1 MVVDDGQAAGVADVL
16 VGERAAI
23 REDHGPHSRDA
34 IVKRAMKTTVTEL
47 PESRVRVEAEVPPE
61 VVEREIAKAA
71 RQFGREM
78 RIPGF
83 RKGKV
88 PPPVVIRR
96 VGREAVLDEAV
107 RDAIGRWYADA
118 IGEANITTV
127 GDPDLTLPESL
138 PGEGEPYTFTV
149 EIGVRPEATL
159 GNYKGVEV
167 GRREAEAT
175 DEQIDAELAQLQ
187 ERAAR
192 LDTAE
197 RAASDG
203 DFVVMDYV
211 GSIDGEEFEGGAGR
225 DQMIELGSGRLIPGF
240 EEQLAGHQAGD
251 EVTVELTFPEEYGAA
266 HLAGKDAQFAVTVKE
281 VKEKVLP
288 ELDDDFAVDQA
299 GFDSLEEL
307 REDIAAKLREADE
320 REVEQAYREAVI
332 DAVVA
337 DATIDLPES
346 LVEARARELWERMLH
361 SLGHQRIS
369 KEMYLQ
375 MAGKTEEEILAEAIP
390 EAETALKREAV
401 LAAVIA
407 AEDIEPSDGDVLDAL
422 QASAARENV
431 KPEKLRDQL
440 ASSGR
445 LDELK
450 ADLAARRAADLLV
463 EEAKA
468 ITVEQAQARDKLWT
482 PDKEQ
487 SSEGT
492 PSIWTPGSR

>member
-1 MVVDDGQAAGVADVL
+1 
-16 VGERAAI
+16 
-23 REDHGPHSRDA
+23 
-34 IVKRAMKTTVTEL
+34 MKTTVTEL
-47 PESRVRVEAEVPPE
+47 PESRVRLEAEVPPE
-61 VVEREIAKAA
+61 VVDHEVAKAA

-88 PPPVVIRR
+88 PAPVVIRR
-96 VGREAVLDEAV
+96 IGREAILDEAI
-107 RDAIGRWYADA
+107 REAIGRWYTDA
-118 IGEANITTV
+118 IVDADITPV
-127 GDPDLTLPESL
+127 GDPEVKLPDEL
-138 PGEGEPYTFTV
+138 PAEGQAYTFTV

-159 GNYKGVEV
+159 GTYKGVEV
-167 GRREAEAT
+167 GRREPEAT
-175 DEQIDAELAQLQ
+175 DEQIDAELAQMQ

-192 LDTAE
+192 LETAE
-197 RAASDG
+197 REAQQG

-240 EEQLAGHQAGD
+240 EEQLVGHKAGD
-251 EVTVELTFPEEYGAA
+251 EFTIDVTFPEEYGAA
-266 HLAGKDAQFAVTVKE
+266 HLAGKDAQFAITVKE
-281 VKEKVLP
+281 IKEKVLP

-307 REDIAAKLREADE
+307 REDIASRLKEADE
-320 REVEQAYREAVI
+320 RAIEQAYREAVI

-337 DATIDLPES
+337 EATVDVPQS
-346 LVEARARELWERMLH
+346 LVEARARELWERMIH
-361 SLGHQRIS
+361 SLGHQGIS
-369 KEMYLQ
+369 REMYLQ
-375 MAGKTEEEILAEAIP
+375 MTGRPEEEILAEAMP

-401 LAAVIA
+401 LAAVIE
-407 AEDIEPSDGDVLDAL
+407 AEDIDPSDGDILDAL

-440 ASSGR
+440 QSAGR

-463 EEAKA
+463 EEAKP

-487 SSEGT
+487 PAEGT
-492 PSIWTPGSR
+492 PSIWTPGS